1 MSDGTPTL
9 SRRQLLRYT
18 SLLLAGG
25 GTAYLAACGGTTATP
40 TQGASAPI
48 SAAPSTAAASAAPSA
63 AAAASAAPSVAS
75 SSAAAT
81 KPAGSSAAS
90 AAPKTNAPGKDLIG
104 TIEGPTLITDPAQ
117 FPKQFSEAPQL
128 AELVKAGK
136 LPPVAERI
144 GQDPLVFKP
153 LRATGKYGGIWRR
166 GFTGPADNQNGHR
179 VAGGDRL
186 LFWDAA
192 KYPKNVPNLAKDW
205 KVENGGRTITV
216 LLRKGAK
223 WSDGMPFTAN
233 DIMFWF
239 DDIYNVKDLVAVK
252 SANLSVNNKPGTIVK
267 VDDFTV
273 QFKFEDPYPM
283 FVDVL
288 GSSIS
293 VFAGHAIQGQN
304 NMGGFAPKH
313 YMQQFHQKYAAPDDL
328 AKKIAEAKV
337 DNWVGLFKLKNTWHL
352 NPDLPVMTPWKTMT
366 PANTPTWT
374 LERNPYYYGVDDKGN
389 QLPYM
394 DKIVMTLA
402 ENLEVL
408 NLRAIAGEYDMQARH
423 LDLGK
428 LPVFLENQQKGN
440 YKISLD
446 PASHGADCALM
457 CNQSYEADPEIAKWL
472 TTRDFRL
479 ALSHGIDRD
488 QLNETFWLG
497 VGTVGS
503 PVVTDDSP
511 YNPGKEYRA
520 KNSTLDLKKANE
532 LLDKLG
538 LTQKDGEGFRQR
550 TDGKGRLRI
559 EVQTIGGAFI
569 QFTQVCEVIGQQ
581 WKKIGIQADVK
592 EVERSLGI
600 KRLNSNE
607 LQIYVWQNDGS
618 DNIFLYPTHVLPCT
632 PDSGTGPE
640 FGRWFQSGGS
650 AGKKPTDPQI
660 LKVLELLASGSAKE
674 VEERIKIGQE
684 IWKLAVDELWAIGTV
699 GLSPAAIGVRVT
711 SNKLE
716 NVPSRHFN
724 VQDGQTPNLSRPS
737 TFFFKS

>member
-1 MSDGTPTL
+1 MAERAPTL
-9 SRRQLLRYT
+9 SRRQLLRYS

-25 GTAYLAACGGTTATP
+25 GAALLAACGGAATTPAPGTTAP
-40 TQGASAPI
+40 AASSAASSAP
-48 SAAPSTAAASAAPSA
+48 SRAPSAAASAAPSA
-63 AAAASAAPSVAS
+63 APSVAG
-75 SSAAAT
+75 SAR
-81 KPAGSSAAS
+81 PSSAAS
-90 AAPKTNAPGKDLIG
+90 SAPPAGGNVPGKELIG

-117 FPKQFSEAPQL
+117 FPKQFNEAPAL
-128 AELVKAGK
+128 AEQVKAGK
-136 LPPVAERI
+136 LPPAAERI
-144 GQDPLVFKP
+144 GQDPLVIKP
-153 LRATGKYGGIWRR
+153 LRANGQYGGTWRR

-186 LFWDAA
+186 LFWEA
-192 KYPKNVPNLAKDW
+192 KGYPKNAPNLAKEW
-205 KVENGGRTITV
+205 KIENDGRTITIG
-216 LLRKGAK
+216 LRRGAK
-223 WSDGMPFTAN
+223 WSDGKPFTAD
-233 DIMFWF
+233 DILFWF
-239 DDIYNVKDLVAVK
+239 EDVYNNKDLVAVK
-252 SANLSVNNKPGTIVK
+252 SANLSVNGKPGTIVK

-313 YMQQFHQKYAAPDDL
+313 YMQQFHQKYASADDL

-337 DNWVGLFKLKNTWHL
+337 DNWVSLFKLKNTWHL
-352 NPDLPVMTPWKTMT
+352 NPDLPVMTPWKTTT

-389 QLPYM
+389 QLPYI

-408 NLRAIAGEYDMQARH
+408 NLRAIAGEYDMQSRH
-423 LDLGK
+423 LDMGK
-428 LPVFLENQQKGN
+428 LPVFLENQQKGG
-440 YKISLD
+440 YKVSLD

-457 CNQSYEADPEIAKWL
+457 CNQSYDADPEIAKWL
-472 TTRDFRL
+472 TNKEFRI

-497 VGTVGS
+497 VGTPGS

-520 KNSTLDLKKANE
+520 KNSTLDVQKANG

-538 LTQKDGEGFRQR
+538 LTQKDGEGYRLR
-550 TDGKGRLRI
+550 SDGKGRLRI
-559 EVQTIGGAFI
+559 EVQTISGSFI
-569 QFTQVCEVIGQQ
+569 QFTQICEMINQQ

-592 EVERSLGI
+592 EVERSLGT
-600 KRLNSNE
+600 KRLNANE
-607 LQIYVWQNDGS
+607 TQIYVWQNDGS
-618 DNIFLYPTHVLPCT
+618 DNIFLYPAHVLPCT

-640 FGRWFQSGGS
+640 FGKWFQSAGS
-650 AGKKPTDPQI
+650 AGRKPTDPQI
-660 LKVLELLASGSAKE
+660 VKALELLASGSAKGA
-674 VEERIKIGQE
+674 EERLKIGQE

-699 GLSPAAIGVRVT
+699 GLSPAFMGVRVT
-711 SNKLE
+711 SGKME

-724 VQDGQTPNLSRPS
+724 VQDGQTPNLSRPA
-737 TFFFKS
+737 TFFIKS